1 MVSES
6 EFLEIE
12 ERNTDPDFGDTSEAG
27 NDGNEANDDFGDT
40 ALLDAGAKKTDNVGE
55 ASVELDVE
63 TLVKEFEEEAST
75 DVDKDGRIKRRLD
88 AMVERKRR
96 HEELV
101 DFDDYDIE
109 S

>member
-12 ERNTDPDFGDTSEAG
+12 ERNTDSDFGNTSEAD

-40 ALLDAGAKKTDNVGE
+40 ALLDAGTKKTDNVGE

-63 TLVKEFEEEAST
+63 TLVKEFEAEAST